1 MQIPFPTV
9 TPEEYQVLKE
19 ACQSLPA
26 PKGSYLESDFICNL
40 LLTVL
45 DYQLKGTI
53 VSKACEHYKAKHW
66 DGIRTMEDIKQ
77 FLDRFPNDKEGNLRA
92 AEELWGY
99 KYWNRIAQ
107 LRELIRYFD
116 AIGVRDQDSL
126 RRWAEESDFERS
138 FRGRIKGLSYAVYKW
153 LVMRLGVET
162 IKPDI
167 HVMTY
172 VKKCV
177 GRDVDD
183 RETVAVLERIAQ
195 DIGRKVYEL
204 DWAIWEHE
212 RGGAG
217 VTQSSQQ

>member
-9 TPEEYQVLKE
+9 TPEEYQVLKK
-19 ACQSLPA
+19 ACQSLP
-26 PKGSYLESDFICNL
+26 PPRGNYLETDFIINL
-40 LLTVL
+40 FLTVL

-53 VSKACEHYKAKHW
+53 ISKACQHYKEKHW
-66 DGIRTMEDIKQ
+66 ERIRTLEDINQ
-77 FLDRFPNDKEGNLRA
+77 FLSNFTNDREGNLRA
-92 AEELWGY
+92 AEQLWGY

-107 LRELIRYFD
+107 LRDLIRYFD
-116 AIGVRDQDSL
+116 SIGVRDQDSL
-126 RRWAEESDFERS
+126 RQWAVESDFERS
-138 FRGRIKGLSYAVYKW
+138 FRGRIKGLGYAVYKW

-162 IKPDI
+162 VKPDI

-172 VKKCV
+172 VKKSL

-183 RETVAVLERIAQ
+183 RETVAVLERIAR

-204 DWAIWEHE
+204 DWAIWENE

-217 VTQSSQQ
+217 AV